1 MSCIHFRADVCFTH
15 GMVRVIRLRVIYS
28 MIGAYLHV
36 LHDITDAGTLRQMN
50 DCVEPITSRDRI
62 KPECE
67 KQKARMPR

>member
-1 MSCIHFRADVCFTH
+1 
-15 GMVRVIRLRVIYS
+15 

-67 KQKARMPR
+67 EQKA